1 VNFSAAKPSDLMSGP
16 PDDGKVLCCEV
27 CGVYGLPQDFSSSGR
42 FCSLSCVGSYTGKRN
57 KGREFIRTVEP
68 VERKVGKKKKKGNKG
83 NKGKRATP
91 SPVVSASL
99 FMTWFS

>member
-1 VNFSAAKPSDLMSGP
+1 MGGP

-27 CGVYGLPQDFSSSGR
+27 CGVYGLPQDFCSSGR

-68 VERKVGKKKKKGNKG
+68 VEQKVVKKKKKGNKR
-83 NKGKRATP
+83 KRATP
-91 SPVVSASL
+91 SPLVSVLWMKIVAVV
-99 FMTWFS
+99 FFSRLCYS